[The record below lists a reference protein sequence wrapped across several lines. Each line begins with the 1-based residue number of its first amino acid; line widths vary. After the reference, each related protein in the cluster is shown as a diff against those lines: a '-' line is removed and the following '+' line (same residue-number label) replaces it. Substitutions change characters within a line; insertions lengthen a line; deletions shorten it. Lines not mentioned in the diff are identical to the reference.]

1 MKASVAGLN
10 LPHIDE
16 KDKLNRVLCSAIKS
30 RSQKETSS
38 NLYWDAE
45 YFNLPKVK
53 LFQDSSLEEQTAI
66 LQIANR
72 GLLEEAYFIEKAGM
86 GYMAKMVLLAETTEE
101 RILYSLFAGDE
112 ATHLSQISA
121 YLSDRPIAT
130 NDTFLH
136 FLSDLVES
144 EDKTVLLFVIQVLLE
159 GWGLTHYRTLAKNC
173 RDRNLSQLFSSF
185 LEAESRH
192 HATGLTL
199 FDRTSVSPQ
208 SQKLIVDILASFL
221 QMIRIGPQRI
231 VGAIAQVKGDL
242 SRQQKIRIFEELDTE
257 IHSGMRLNVL
267 RSLMRGEGS
276 ETIVTEL
283 EAIGVFQPFSA
294 SQCVV
299 N

>member
-1 MKASVAGLN
+1 MKASIAGLN

-30 RSQKETSS
+30 RSQKESSS

-53 LFQDSSLEEQTAI
+53 LFQDSTLEEQTAI

-86 GYMAKMVLLAETTEE
+86 GYMAKMVLLSETTEE

-112 ATHLSQISA
+112 AMHLSQISD

-130 NDTFLH
+130 NDNFLH

-159 GWGLTHYRTLAKNC
+159 GWGLTHYRSLAKNC
-173 RDRNLSQLFSSF
+173 RDRNLSQLFSGF

-199 FDRTSVSPQ
+199 FDRTSVSSQ
-208 SQKLIVDILASFL
+208 SQRVIVDILASFL
-221 QMIRIGPQRI
+221 QMIRVGPQRV

-257 IHSGMRLNVL
+257 IHSGTRLNVL
-267 RSLMRGEGS
+267 RSLMRGEGAS
-276 ETIVTEL
+276 AIVAEL
-283 EAIGVFQPFSA
+283 EAMKVFQPFPA